1 MDIPWN
7 PKGGMPM
14 TMIASGQSIVH
25 ACIDSQGEKEQKIKM
40 YELSY
45 SEDLPKYIISIF
57 MQ

>member
-1 MDIPWN
+1 
-7 PKGGMPM
+7 M